1 MHLPR
6 RQPALRGATTSVLRA
21 IRDVFLI
28 MARARAAEQLY
39 AELGR
44 QCDTALAEKGLKR
57 ADLPR
62 AAYDALT
69 RDL

>member
-1 MHLPR
+1 MQSGGRGCNR
-6 RQPALRGATTSVLRA
+6 RDAGLLGA
-21 IRDVFLI
+21 IRDVLLI
-28 MARARAAEQLY
+28 MARARAATQLY
-39 AELGR
+39 DELSR
-44 QCDTALAEKGLKR
+44 KCDTALAEKGLKR